1 TDSSKKFIEDV
12 SLLTGH
18 RDHPKWQT
26 LAKRLAQWN
35 VTMGQWTPSR
45 PLIHFASPEKMAS
58 WLNTH
63 SHLTFANL
71 TYTIEK
77 IRPLLQEEAV
87 EAHKR
92 AATLDSALRDL
103 NRAERLH
110 NPTVA
115 IRYNKVDWEKVTSG
129 KQKAPQFLDLT
140 KAGFSWLEGNEWI
153 YVLPGMPAGDY
164 RYNHSKESSP
174 DSPEVGIT
182 REEAIVRTNK
192 DYLALYRPI
201 GQGIAEWVYTK
212 EPKDETPNPI
222 SVAAVDWDEVDKGD
236 QEAPRLL
243 NLNIQDPPQRL
254 ATLKANEWIYVGV
267 GTEDTAGIYH
277 TGWDPSGS
285 VSLKQALSRIK
296 KGVPF
301 YLGFSDIYRY
311 VGEGIAEWVCSK
323 HDEDKEKYSV
333 AMDSVDWDAVEAGQQ
348 EAPARIHMHK
358 AKGVWIYVGP
368 PQADGSQW

>member
-1 TDSSKKFIEDV
+1 
-12 SLLTGH
+12 
-18 RDHPKWQT
+18 
-26 LAKRLAQWN
+26 
-35 VTMGQWTPSR
+35 
-45 PLIHFASPEKMAS
+45 
-58 WLNTH
+58 
-63 SHLTFANL
+63 
-71 TYTIEK
+71 
-77 IRPLLQEEAV
+77 
-87 EAHKR
+87 
-92 AATLDSALRDL
+92 
-103 NRAERLH
+103 
-110 NPTVA
+110 
-115 IRYNKVDWEKVTSG
+115 
-129 KQKAPQFLDLT
+129 
-140 KAGFSWLEGNEWI
+140 
-153 YVLPGMPAGDY
+153 MPAGDY

-222 SVAAVDWDEVDKGD
+222 SVAAVDWDEVAKGNQKAPQLLDLRDEGHHGFNWLTGGEWVYVLRAMGSDHLRCNWGSSDEAAQGGRPLKEAIHQTNKEYLALYQYLGDGIAEWVYTPEQSILVDAVDWDEVDKGD

-368 PQADGSQW
+368 PQADGSQWCWNLSSQQSEQEAIADMEKDPLYVALYQCQGNGTAEWVRTKNQTK